1 MSDAQPKDRPPFRI
15 WALGIL
21 AVAGF
26 VILFWRGPWWFDGA
40 HIRDANL
47 EPADGVVITGFRT
60 GLVALAAGI
69 IAGMGLWYT
78 HKSHRHAEKLYN
90 HSQEQFNHAREK
102 DREQAELTREGQVTG
117 RYVEAIKLLASQNTT
132 ERLGGIYGLE
142 RIMHDSPK
150 DYPTV
155 VKVLAAFLRQK
166 PSKPMRQVIPI
177 DKQAAFTV
185 LSRRPQRTGMHPESV
200 DLRAAYLVGAVSEG
214 GNWEYAN
221 FGGANLTEAI
231 LVDIYGPYANFSGA
245 ILDRADLH
253 NSAIPGAH
261 FNGASL
267 SATILPGNLEGVWL
281 WDTDLREI
289 ANYAPDLIQKAYT
302 NEGTQIPAAEASQ

>member
-1 MSDAQPKDRPPFRI
+1 MSDEQPKERPPFRI
-15 WALGIL
+15 WVLGTL
-21 AVAGF
+21 AVVGF

-78 HKSHRHAEKLYN
+78 HKSHRHAEKLYE
-90 HSQEQFNHAREK
+90 HGQEQFNHAREK

-132 ERLGGIYGLE
+132 ERLGGIYSLE
-142 RIMHDSPK
+142 RIMNDSPK
-150 DYPTV
+150 DYATV

-166 PSKPMRQVIPI
+166 PLKPMRQAIPI

-185 LSRRPQRTGMHPESV
+185 LSRRPKHEGVHPENI
-200 DLRAAYLVGAVSEG
+200 DLRGAYLVGAVSEG
-214 GNWEYAN
+214 GNWENAN
-221 FGGANLTEAI
+221 FSGANLTEAF
-231 LVDIYGPYANFSGA
+231 LVDIFGPYADFSGA

-253 NSAIPGAH
+253 NSAIPGAR

-267 SATILPGNLEGVWL
+267 RATTLPGSLEGVWL
-281 WDTDLREI
+281 WDTDLREVT
-289 ANYAPDLIQKAYT
+289 NYRPELIQKAYT
-302 NEGTQIPAAEASQ
+302 NDGTQAPAREASQ

>member
-1 MSDAQPKDRPPFRI
+1 MSDEQAKDGPPFRI

-21 AVAGF
+21 AAVGF
-26 VILFWRGPWWFDGA
+26 ALLFWRGPWWFDGA
-40 HIRDANL
+40 HIRDADL

-69 IAGMGLWYT
+69 IAGTGLWYT
-78 HKSHRHAEKLYN
+78 HKSHRHAEKLYE
-90 HSQEQFNHAREK
+90 HGQEQFSHAREK

-166 PSKPMRQVIPI
+166 PLKPTRQAIPI
-177 DKQAAFTV
+177 DRQAAFTV
-185 LSRRPQRTGMHPESV
+185 LSRRPEHKGERPEII
-200 DLRAAYLVGAVSEG
+200 DLRGAYLVGAVSEG

-221 FGGANLTEAI
+221 FSGANLTEAI
-231 LVDIYGPYANFSGA
+231 LVDIHGPRADFSGA

-253 NSAIPGAH
+253 NSAIPGAT

-267 SATILPGNLEGVWL
+267 RATTLPEGLEEVWL
-281 WDTDLREI
+281 WDTDLREVT
-289 ANYAPDLIQKAYT
+289 NYRPELIQKAYT
-302 NEGTQIPAAEASQ
+302 NDGTQIPAAGGQ